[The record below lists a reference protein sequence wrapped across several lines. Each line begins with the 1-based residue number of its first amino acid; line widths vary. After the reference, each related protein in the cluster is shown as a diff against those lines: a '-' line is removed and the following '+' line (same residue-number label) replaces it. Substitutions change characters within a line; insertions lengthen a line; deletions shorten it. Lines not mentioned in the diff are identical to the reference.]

1 MLKCDLHDY
10 LEIICMF
17 HYEVKVI
24 SKNDEITRGVAED
37 VLLSDNRIEVLRLR
51 TAERNITEIG
61 TEDIK
66 EIQVVTPNARF
77 QTIRF

>member
-24 SKNDEITRGVAED
+24 SKDDEITQGVAED

-51 TAERNITEIG
+51 TAERNMKEIG

-77 QTIRF
+77 QTVRF